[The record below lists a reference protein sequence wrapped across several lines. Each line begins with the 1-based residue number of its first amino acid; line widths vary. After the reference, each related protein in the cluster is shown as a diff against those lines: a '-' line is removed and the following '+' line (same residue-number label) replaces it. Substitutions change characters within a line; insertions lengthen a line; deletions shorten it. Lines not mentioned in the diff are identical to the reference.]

1 MHSTRCPAEP
11 HGLAFVPIIE
21 VHNAMQLLWGL
32 VPPTAVPLLRYFDET
47 YVTGTFVP
55 PLPAPNARN
64 IPPLF
69 LPATWNVHFATLN
82 GDARTNN
89 AREGW
94 NNRFMVNVGYTH
106 PSTNKVIEA
115 FKKDELEV
123 RTVLECHDLGANLKT
138 RTKRV
143 YVNMHKRLH
152 NLCEDFNNGQRD
164 INNFLRAVGRNIKLT
179 RTME

>member
-1 MHSTRCPAEP
+1 
-11 HGLAFVPIIE
+11 
-21 VHNAMQLLWGL
+21 MQLLWGL
-32 VPPTAVPLLRYFDET
+32 VPPMAVPLLRYFDET

-69 LPATWNVHFATLN
+69 PPATWNVHLATLN

-89 AREGW
+89 ACEGW

-123 RTVLECHDLGANLKT
+123 RTVLECHDLG
-138 RTKRV
+138 R
-143 YVNMHKRLH
+143 
-152 NLCEDFNNGQRD
+152 
-164 INNFLRAVGRNIKLT
+164 I
-179 RTME
+179 